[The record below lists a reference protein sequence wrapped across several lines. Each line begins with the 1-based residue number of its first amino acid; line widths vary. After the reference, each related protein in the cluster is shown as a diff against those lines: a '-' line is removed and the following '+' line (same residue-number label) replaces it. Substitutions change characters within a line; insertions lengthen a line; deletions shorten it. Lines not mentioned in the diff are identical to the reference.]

1 MFTMSLGGSSVKLE
15 TGKQVGTKTRQKPL
29 EIQEK
34 CHIFVTFT
42 EKTCQVRI
50 DGLPRNTLVT
60 EYATKSLWDTLYVG
74 VQAYRS
80 GNGQIQKLEKS
91 SHKMGYFLIAL
102 QKVFKNKNTYEF
114 SKQELYN
121 SFMYRQGV
129 STDIDIWKKAY
140 SLGGGN
146 GQQAG
151 LDHNPPYFKVKFVL
165 MQDVSDIKSLT
176 PQFVLN
182 GVNSVQ
188 TGPGRRFII
197 KLRSNEKYITISE

>member
-15 TGKQVGTKTRQKPL
+15 TGTQVDTKTRQKPL

-80 GNGQIQKLEKS
+80 GNGQTQRLEKS

-102 QKVFKNKNTYEF
+102 QKVFKNKNIYEF
-114 SKQELYN
+114 SKQELYD
-121 SFMYRQGV
+121 SFRGRLGV
-129 STDIDIWKKAY
+129 LDDINIWKKAY

-146 GQQAG
+146 VQQAG
-151 LDHNPPYFKVKFVL
+151 LDNNPPYFKVKFVL
-165 MQDVSDIKSLT
+165 MQDVSNIKTST
-176 PQFVLN
+176 SQFVLN
-182 GVNSVQ
+182 GVNSAQ
-188 TGPGRRFII
+188 TGPGHRFII